1 MAVPSLRLSL
11 LMAVVGRYQQQNLT
25 SLERVFTSAEKK
37 KNKNKNV
44 GFASCIIAITNDLE
58 MRRTSFRILCVDDAE
73 IFW

>member
-37 KNKNKNV
+37 KKKNKNV

-58 MRRTSFRILCVDDAE
+58 MRTSFRILCVDDAE

>member
-25 SLERVFTSAEKK
+25 SLDRVFTSGEKK
-37 KNKNKNV
+37 DV

-58 MRRTSFRILCVDDAE
+58 MRTSFRILCADDAE